1 MNDLKNIKI
10 VFIDLDGTLLND
22 KKRISLK
29 TRRSIKRLVNNGVYV
44 VVTSGR
50 NCKYCIDKS
59 RKALASKI
67 VISSNGAEIY
77 DYGNRKVFL
86 NSYIEFTKLENV
98 WNYCNKNKIGVI
110 FNAISGVYINKYL
123 IDNYDYKT
131 KLLTSVKELKKLDV
145 SQMVISVNNYNK
157 ILKAEEYVKKV
168 GLDIAYFS
176 KSYDDNSMIDN
187 KCSLDAINEGVSKG
201 SAIEKLLEILKIDKK
216 DSICFGDYINDLD
229 MFDACGYKVAMEN
242 ACDEIKEKA
251 DYVTFSNNNNN
262 GVSYFIDKYLL

>member
-1 MNDLKNIKI
+1 MEVLENIKI

-29 TRRSIKRLVNNGVYV
+29 TRCSIKKLVSKGVYV
-44 VVTSGR
+44 VVASGR
-50 NCKYCIDKS
+50 NCKFSVDKS

-77 DYGNRKVFL
+77 DYHKKNALF
-86 NSYIEFTKLENV
+86 NSYIEFSKLEDI
-98 WNYCNKNKIGVI
+98 WNYCNKHEIGVI
-110 FNAISGVYINKYL
+110 FNSISGIYINKYL

-145 SQMVISVNNYNK
+145 SQMVISVNNYGK
-157 ILKAEEYVKKV
+157 ILKMEDYIKKI
-168 GLDIAYFS
+168 GLDVAYFS
-176 KSYDDNSMIDN
+176 KSYDYTMVAH

-201 SAIEKLLEILKIDKK
+201 SAIEKLLEILDIKK
-216 DSICFGDYINDLD
+216 EESLCFGDYINDLD

-242 ACDEIKEKA
+242 ACDELKDKA
-251 DYVTFSNNNNN
+251 DFVTLSNNNN
-262 GVSYFIDKYLL
+262 GVAYFIDNYLL